1 VVTAAGDAVVHERDE
16 IRLVHL
22 QLSDEDDG
30 DKVTE
35 GRVVTAAGEPPFMN
49 VTRSDLSIFSFPM
62 IPSMK

>member
-1 VVTAAGDAVVHERDE
+1 MVTAAGDAVVHERDE

-22 QLSDEDDG
+22 QLSDEEDG

-35 GRVVTAAGEPPFMN
+35 GRVVTAAGEPSFMN